1 MIIHLLFRL
10 GLTTDTGSPAGKVFM
25 INTDRVGFYR
35 VDYDEYSQNLITQ
48 ELNSGYTVRN
58 PFT

>member
-1 MIIHLLFRL
+1 
-10 GLTTDTGSPAGKVFM
+10 M

-58 PFT
+58 PFIHNAFNTEGN